1 MKYQDAY
8 NTIKEMLRSNAL
20 GESGTRL
27 ISAQEL
33 CKLCNISF
41 VNTLKIL
48 RQLKDEFYL
57 GAIDQKLYI
66 ANGLAKKRSD
76 LRKQIGNTKKIGIL
90 VPSFVNPFFAE
101 IAEKLYEHFTEN
113 SYTPMLYLCKD
124 VEKELDALKFFIQ
137 NKCEGVIVL
146 SPSQHSE
153 TQKAYNRFPLPFIVI
168 GKAIEGLST
177 SYVTSENRSTGALV
191 AKHLI
196 INGYNR
202 FVYIA
207 PKQSQQADDARF
219 IGFLEGLQRSN
230 QPMEHIKNIHFDT
243 LDAIWKRELS
253 TYMETLEQDA
263 KIGIFCYHDLIA
275 FEAYAF
281 LTNAGYRIPQQVGII
296 GYDNLDISQT
306 YKLTTCSYSYNEI
319 VKQAFDCLIERIERS
334 NVENKFIKVQTIL
347 LSRNS
352 TKSNIDA

>member
-1 MKYQDAY
+1 M
-8 NTIKEMLRSNAL
+8 ISSNAL

-41 VNTLKIL
+41 VNTLKII
-48 RQLKDEFYL
+48 RQLKNEFYL

-76 LRKQIGNTKKIGIL
+76 LRKQIGDSKKIGIL

-101 IAEKLYEHFTEN
+101 ITEKICEYLADNE
-113 SYTPMLYLCKD
+113 YTPIIFLCK
-124 VEKELDALKFFIQ
+124 KENKEIDALKYFIQ
-137 NKCEGVIVL
+137 NNCEGVLVL
-146 SPSQHSE
+146 SPSHINE
-153 TQKAYNRFPLPFIVI
+153 TIKCYNRFPLPFVVI
-168 GKAIEGLST
+168 GKVIDGLNA

-196 INGYNR
+196 INDYNR

-207 PKQSQQADDARF
+207 QQHPNQEDDARF
-219 IGFLEGLQRSN
+219 VGFLGGLKASN
-230 QPMEHIKNIHFDT
+230 QPLEHIKTIQYDS
-243 LDAIWKRELS
+243 LDSTWKRHLS
-253 TYMETLEQDA
+253 MYIESLEENTR
-263 KIGIFCYHDLIA
+263 IGIFCYHDLIA
-275 FEAYAF
+275 FEAFAY
-281 LTNAGYRIPQQVGII
+281 LTNAGYRIPQQIGII
-296 GYDNLDISQT
+296 GYDNLEISQT

-319 VKQAFDCLIERIERS
+319 VKQAFTCLIERIEHS
-334 NVENKFIKVQTIL
+334 NSENKFIKVQTIL

-352 TKSNIDA
+352 TKSNNTIL